1 MLIAEKKTVSK
12 PQFCELGR
20 AVIEVEAAAIE
31 ELKHRIDHN
40 FTKAC
45 EILLTCKGR
54 IVVLGM
60 GKSGHIGNKIAAT
73 LASTGTPAFFV
84 HPGEAHHGDMGM
96 ITAEDVAL
104 VISNSGETP
113 ELVCIV
119 PFIKRLGIPMVA
131 LTGQKNSSLA
141 KSATVNLDVSV
152 KKEACPLGLAPTA
165 STTTTLV
172 MGDALAIALL
182 EAKGFTSNDFAL
194 FHPGGNLGKRLL
206 LHVNDVMRT
215 DNEIPMVSENALL
228 DAALLEMTRK
238 SLGMTTIVSED
249 GKLLGIYTD
258 GDLRR
263 TLDQGRDIRSTRIQE
278 VMTRNCVTIRPTI
291 LAAEALQI
299 MELHK
304 ITSLLVTDDSRTPL
318 GVLHMHDLL
327 RAGVA

>member
-1 MLIAEKKTVSK
+1 MLVAPEKTTLK

-31 ELKHRIDHN
+31 ELKGRIDHN
-40 FTKAC
+40 FSKAC
-45 EILLTCKGR
+45 EILLSCKGR
-54 IVVLGM
+54 IVVMGM

-96 ITAEDVAL
+96 ITPQDVAL
-104 VISNSGETP
+104 IISNSGETP
-113 ELVCIV
+113 ELLCIV
-119 PFIKRLGIPMVA
+119 PFIKRMGVPMVA

-141 KSATVNLDVSV
+141 KSASVNLDVSV

-165 STTTTLV
+165 SSTATLV

-182 EAKGFTSNDFAL
+182 EVKGFTSKDFAL
-194 FHPGGNLGKRLL
+194 FHPGGNLGRRLL

-215 DNEIPMVSENALL
+215 GNEIPLVAESALL
-228 DAALLEMTRK
+228 DAALIEMTRK
-238 SLGMTTIVSED
+238 SLGMTAVVDAE
-249 GKLLGIYTD
+249 GKLCGIYTD

-263 TLDQGRDIRSTRIQE
+263 TLDQGRDIRTTKIAD
-278 VMTRNCVTIRPTI
+278 VMTRNAVSISPTL
-291 LAAEALQI
+291 LAAEALQV

-304 ITSLLVTDDSRTPL
+304 ITVLLVVDEHQFPL
-318 GVLHMHDLL
+318 GALHMHDLL